1 MGQELSEGK
10 MNSSKNALW
19 VILVVGL
26 LSLISFGSMGLWNQS
41 HPVFQIRNSVTEK
54 FGIEVTRMELLKNE
68 EGRNYGVNFI
78 LKNEEGIEK
87 TRGEEMALELFT
99 EFMKL
104 KPDNQLEVVRLT
116 TLEKQ
121 VYECQRI
128 SAVAVASATR
138 RIDKMKLA
146 LMSVGLGQADV
157 KIPSA
162 GDYGANVRISVT
174 VDDKKFKD
182 PRLSQSI
189 ADIIQKTKGVT
200 IGSVEVILKS
210 KAKKE
215 RKVVFPP
222 KGRKIGRIPS
232 YR

>member
-1 MGQELSEGK
+1 MK
-10 MNSSKNALW
+10 SSKNALW
-19 VILVVGL
+19 AILIVGL

-54 FGIEVTRMELLKNE
+54 FGIEVSRMDLLKNE
-68 EGRNYGVNFI
+68 EGRTYGVNFI
-78 LKNEEGIEK
+78 LKNVEAIDE
-87 TRGEEMALELFT
+87 TRGQEMALELFV

-116 TLEKQ
+116 TVEEKS
-121 VYECQRI
+121 YECQRI
-128 SAVAVASATR
+128 SAIAVGSATR

-162 GDYGANVRISVT
+162 GLYGANAKVEVT
-174 VDDKKFKD
+174 VNNKRFKD
-182 PRLSQSI
+182 PRLGQSI
-189 ADIIQKTKGVT
+189 ADIIQNTKGIA
-200 IGSVEVILKS
+200 IGSVEVILRNP
-210 KAKKE
+210 AKEE
-215 RKVVFPP
+215 RKVLFPP